1 MAIFIGNLNCL
12 LNQYSTTIIESQS
25 WEKLLSITTTSFIV
39 SSSSLIKYMILIS
52 LFAFIIISIVR
63 RQYQLVSIVNKIPGP
78 PVNPW
83 VPWLGHAYIV
93 LDLDRCHYQH
103 GTYALIY
110 QMVSSV
116 NKIYQQEGICRMWIG
131 LKPLVLLYRPDDV
144 EVILNSNTLT
154 QKSAEYRFL
163 NSWLGEGLVTSGRQK
178 WRSRHFLP
186 IINEQSNILVAKLNR
201 LTTNANNDTIEMDVV
216 PIITLCMLDI
226 ICETAMG
233 VKLNLQA
240 NSNHEYVEAL
250 YNISRIFLIRLMR
263 PWLWPNIT
271 FNISSYGRLFNRSV
285 EQTKNFTMKV
295 IKERRNEWM
304 KFLSNHNHNDDEH
317 ESMVDDFDMI
327 KTSKFFKNSNR
338 LAFLDLLLQHHLV
351 TKKLTLEDLREEVDT
366 FMFAGHD
373 TTSHAISWTLYMLG
387 IHQDIQQKVRDEI
400 DMVFDC
406 SESNID
412 LSIDEIKQL
421 KYLDC
426 VIKEV
431 QRIYPTAPFIGRDLS
446 EDTKIN
452 GYIIPKGTT
461 VGIFTYVLHRDPEI
475 YPEPEK
481 FLPERFL
488 PENCSGR
495 HPFSFIP
502 FSAGPRNCIGQ
513 KFAMNEVK
521 IVIAKIIR
529 HFYLRSIDPRD
540 KLVIVGEMILRSI
553 NGLKISFIQRKLEQ
567 TK

>member
-1 MAIFIGNLNCL
+1 MALLINNINCL
-12 LNQYSTTIIESQS
+12 MNQYSMTIESQS
-25 WEKLLSITTTSFIV
+25 WEKLLSATTSSFII
-39 SSSSLIKYMILIS
+39 SSSLIKYLILTSI
-52 LFAFIIISIVR
+52 FTFIIIHIIR
-63 RQYQLVSIVNKIPGP
+63 RQYQLVTLVNKIPGP

-93 LDLDRCHYQH
+93 LDLDRCRYQH

-178 WRSRHFLP
+178 WRIRRKILTPAFHFRIIEDFLP
-186 IINEQSNILVAKLNR
+186 IINEQSNILIAKLNR
-201 LTTNANNDTIEMDVV
+201 LTSNHTNDMDVV
-216 PIITLCMLDI
+216 PVITLCMLDI

-240 NSNHEYVEAL
+240 NSDHEYVEAL

-271 FNISSYGRLFNRSV
+271 FNLSSSGRLFNRSV

-295 IKERRNEWM
+295 IKERRDDWM
-304 KFLSNHNHNDDEH
+304 TYLSSNQNDQT
-317 ESMVDDFDMI
+317 MINDFDQI

-387 IHQDIQQKVRDEI
+387 IHQDIQEKLREEI
-400 DMVFDC
+400 DKVFDDC
-406 SESNID
+406 SHSDID
-412 LSIDEIKQL
+412 LSIEQIKQL

-446 EDTKIN
+446 EDTKIS
-452 GYIIPKGTT
+452 K
-461 VGIFTYVLHRDPEI
+461 
-475 YPEPEK
+475 
-481 FLPERFL
+481 
-488 PENCSGR
+488 
-495 HPFSFIP
+495 
-502 FSAGPRNCIGQ
+502 
-513 KFAMNEVK
+513 
-521 IVIAKIIR
+521 
-529 HFYLRSIDPRD
+529 
-540 KLVIVGEMILRSI
+540 
-553 NGLKISFIQRKLEQ
+553 
-567 TK
+567 